1 MVILCK
7 ALVLAARE
15 ILYVPLENWPVM
27 MEMDRFSGALPNLEK
42 IFLYILLYCKFSHS
56 IFCDTY

>member
-15 ILYVPLENWPVM
+15 IPYVPLENWPVM

-42 IFLYILLYCKFSHS
+42 NIPIYIVIL
-56 IFCDTY
+56 